1 MNKYKVTLLPDDIL
15 LLVEEGAFLKEAFI
29 GSGVDFEFPC
39 GGMGL
44 CKRCRVKIIKRNGKE
59 EDVLACQLK
68 VEGDLVVEISNREER
83 HITILTEGIERR
95 VVVDPLVRKVCLE
108 LPLPSLEDNR
118 DDWARLVRK
127 EGIRPDLKVVQDLP
141 EKLRESNFKVTAV
154 VGDNKIIGVESGDT
168 SDRLLGMAFD
178 IGTTTIAGYLVNLRT
193 GEEIT
198 RVSSLN
204 PQTKFG
210 ADVISRIIFASDT
223 SLGLD
228 KLHREIINELNNLV
242 EEAVSTTGYEA
253 EDIYTLV
260 VVGNTT
266 MHHLFLKIQPGY
278 LARSPYV
285 PAVTEAMVG
294 DANDINLRINL
305 AGKVFTFPNIAGFVG
320 GDLVAD
326 ALASEMDKAEKLKL
340 LVDIGT
346 NGEIMLGKE
355 GEYLACSAA
364 AGPAFEGAQI
374 SCGMRGASGAIA
386 YVSLGEGECEYTV
399 IGETLPRGIAGS
411 GLVDIIAELLKIGIV
426 NKKGSILEPDNIKS
440 GLGKKYKDRIIN
452 VNSIL
457 SFVVAENTATGQPVY
472 INQKD
477 IREFQLAKG
486 AIAAGI
492 EILLNTYGAKV
503 EDIDEVF
510 LAGAFGNYL
519 KPESACRVGL
529 IPKELEGKIKG
540 IGNAA
545 GIGAKLAM
553 LSTKEYERAIALAR
567 RTHYVE
573 LSAHPEFERTFLN
586 KLDF

>member
-1 MNKYKVTLLPDDIL
+1 MNKHKVTILPDNVEI
-15 LLVEEGAFLKEAFI
+15 LVENGAFLREAFVR
-29 GSGVDFEFPC
+29 SGLDFEFPC
-39 GGMGL
+39 GGIGL
-44 CKRCRVKIIKRNGKE
+44 CKQCNIKVIKGSGKE

-68 VEGDLVVEISNREER
+68 VECDLAVEIPSRKQR
-83 HITILTEGIERR
+83 HTILTEGAERQ
-95 VVVDPLVRKVCLE
+95 VVVDPLVRKVYLE
-108 LPLPSLEDNR
+108 LPPPSLEDNR
-118 DDWARLVRK
+118 DDWTRLAGK
-127 EGIRPDLKVVQDLP
+127 EGVRPDVEVIQDLP
-141 EKLRESNFKVTAV
+141 EKIRESNFEVTAV
-154 VGDNKIIGVESGDT
+154 VGDSKIIAVESGDT
-168 SDRLLGMAFD
+168 GNKLLGMAFD

-193 GEEIT
+193 GEEIA

-204 PQTKFG
+204 PQIKFG
-210 ADVISRIIFASDT
+210 ADVISRITFASDVP
-223 SLGLD
+223 LGLD

-242 EEAVSTTGYEA
+242 EKAVSMTDFKA
-253 EDIYTLV
+253 EDVYILT

-285 PAVTEAMVG
+285 PAVTEPMVV
-294 DANDINLRINL
+294 DASDINLKINL

-320 GDLVAD
+320 GDLVAS
-326 ALASEMDKAEKLKL
+326 ALASEMDKAKRLKL

-355 GEYLACSAA
+355 GKYLACSAA
-364 AGPAFEGAQI
+364 AGPAFEGVQI

-386 YVSLGEGECEYTV
+386 YVSIDEEEYEYAV
-399 IGETLPRGIAGS
+399 IGETLPEGIAGS
-411 GLVDIIAELLKIGIV
+411 GLVDTVAELLKIGIV
-426 NKKGSILEPDNIKS
+426 NKKGLILEPDKIKS
-440 GLGKKYKDRIIN
+440 ELGKKYKDRIIN
-452 VNSIL
+452 INGIL
-457 SFVVAENTATGQPVY
+457 SFVLAENTATGQPVY

-492 EILLNTYGAKV
+492 EILLKTYGAEV

-510 LAGAFGNYL
+510 LAGAFGNYVRP
-519 KPESACRVGL
+519 KSACRVGL
-529 IPKELEGKIKG
+529 IPQELEGKIKG

-553 LSTKEYERAIALAR
+553 LSKEEYERAIVLSR
-567 RTHYVE
+567 KTHYIE
-573 LSAHPEFERTFLN
+573 LSSHSEFERTFLN

>member
-1 MNKYKVTLLPDDIL
+1 MNRYKVTILPDDVL
-15 LLVEEGAFLKEAFI
+15 LLVTEGTFLKEVFI
-29 GSGVDFEFPC
+29 RSGIDFEFPC

-44 CKRCRVKIIKRNGKE
+44 CKRCKVKIIKGDGKK
-59 EDVLACQLK
+59 EDAFACQLK
-68 VEGDLVVEISNREER
+68 VESDLMVEISSREER
-83 HITILTEGIERR
+83 HTILTEGVERR
-95 VVVDPLVRKVCLE
+95 VVVDPLVRKVYLE
-108 LPLPSLEDNR
+108 LPLPSLKDNR
-118 DDWARLVRK
+118 DDWARLVGK
-127 EGIRPDLKVVQDLP
+127 EGIKPDLPVIQDLP
-141 EKLRESNFKVTAV
+141 EKLRKSNFKVTAV
-154 VGDNKIIGVESGDT
+154 VGDHKIISVEGGDT
-168 SDRLLGMAFD
+168 SNKLLGMAFD
-178 IGTTTIAGYLVNLRT
+178 IGTTTVVGYLINLKT

-198 RVSSLN
+198 KVSSLN
-204 PQTKFG
+204 SQTKFG
-210 ADVISRIIFASDT
+210 ADVISRITFASDT
-223 SLGLD
+223 PLGLD
-228 KLHREIINELNNLV
+228 KLHREIINKLNNLIG
-242 EEAVSTTGYEA
+242 EAVNTTGYEA
-253 EDIYTLV
+253 ENIYTIV

-285 PAVTEAMVG
+285 PAVTEPMVV
-294 DANDINLRINL
+294 DASDINLRINL
-305 AGKVFTFPNIAGFVG
+305 AGKVFTFPNVAGFVG

-326 ALASEMDKAEKLKL
+326 ALASEMDKAKKLKL

-355 GEYLACSAA
+355 GKYLACSAA

-386 YVSLGEGECEYTV
+386 YVSMDEGDCKYTV
-399 IGETLPRGIAGS
+399 IGETLPRGITGS
-411 GLVDIIAELLKIGIV
+411 GLVDIIAELLKIGMV
-426 NKKGSILEPDNIKS
+426 NKKGSMLESDNIKS
-440 GLGKKYKDRIIN
+440 ELGKEYKDRII
-452 VNSIL
+452 SIDGIL
-457 SFVVAENTATGQPVY
+457 AFVVAENTATGQPVY

-492 EILLNTYGAKV
+492 EILLKTYGAKV

-519 KPESACRVGL
+519 RPESACRVGL
-529 IPKELEGKIKG
+529 IPQELEGRIKG

-553 LSTKEYERAIALAR
+553 LSKEEYERAIVLSR
-567 RTHYVE
+567 KTHYIE
-573 LSAHPEFERTFLN
+573 LSSHPEFERTFLN